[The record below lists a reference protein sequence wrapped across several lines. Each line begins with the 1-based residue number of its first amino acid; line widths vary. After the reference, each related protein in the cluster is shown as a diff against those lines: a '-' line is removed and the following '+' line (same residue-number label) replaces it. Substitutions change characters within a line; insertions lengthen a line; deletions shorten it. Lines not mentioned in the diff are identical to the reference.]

1 MKPHKGILYAAYA
14 LIAIALADLFFGQS
28 DTPIPIF
35 GSFLTQ
41 QIDGFLIVG
50 GLLLILL

>member
-1 MKPHKGILYAAYA
+1 MKNKGFVYAAYA

-28 DTPIPIF
+28 DTPVPIF
-35 GSFLTQ
+35 GNFLTQ

-50 GLLLILL
+50 ALLLLLL